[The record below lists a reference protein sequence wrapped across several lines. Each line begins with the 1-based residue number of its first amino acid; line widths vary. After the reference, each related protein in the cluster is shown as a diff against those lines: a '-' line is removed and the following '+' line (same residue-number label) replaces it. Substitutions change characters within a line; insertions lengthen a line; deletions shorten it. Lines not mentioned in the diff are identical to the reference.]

1 MTAIELDYAQ
11 NTIRR
16 VGRKWLDRARRLAK
30 EAGTRLR
37 EQSVPAFAHIREH
50 GYTMCGLSMFSTAGF
65 VHSPFTGFL
74 VLGASFIALELKVR
88 S

>member
-16 VGRKWLDRARRLAK
+16 VGRKWLDRARRLAR

-37 EQSVPAFAHIREH
+37 EQSVPAFAHVREH
-50 GYTMCGLSMFSTAGF
+50 GYTMFAMSMFSTAGF
-65 VHSPFTGFL
+65 VHSVFAGFI
-74 VLGASFIALELKVR
+74 VLGVSGVALELKVR